1 MPQTLTHLETKDSI
15 SITTPSDG
23 GKNIVYIIT
32 GTIEHEDDSLF
43 DIFDMSKLEGSPPTI
58 RLDGLLYAIESGLK
72 LFLRYRDMSYIIPLE
87 GRNKMDLEWVGGL
100 LGHEVD
106 LVCKGTGS
114 FFLVIDCSKMGV

>member
-1 MPQTLTHLETKDSI
+1 M
-15 SITTPSDG
+15 
-23 GKNIVYIIT
+23 
-32 GTIEHEDDSLF
+32 F
-43 DIFDMSKLEGSPPTI
+43 DIFDMSKLEGAPPTI

-72 LFLRYRDMSYIIPLE
+72 LFLKYRDMPYTIPLE